1 MDESLLI
8 QKIEFLEFEL
18 QELKNKEKNHCK
30 INESLIQILGNV
42 EETQLNVRKK

>member
-1 MDESLLI
+1 MNLCLNLYS
-8 QKIEFLEFEL
+8 QRVEFEL